1 MSAVLIWRPEAFNAK
16 LVAAARPAAAEVAL
30 AARAKAATA
39 SRRVSA
45 SIYMTGT
52 LTNFVI
58 GSASPLGTLFEH
70 GVHPHEINPK
80 RNILKMAD
88 GGFVTGPVKHPGM
101 AAKPF
106 LRPVLPLWG
115 TLYRRNAAA
124 AIRGF

>member
-45 SIYMTGT
+45 SIFMTGT
-52 LTNFVI
+52 LTDFII
-58 GSASPLGTLFEH
+58 GAAHPLGTLFEH
-70 GVHPHEINPK
+70 GVHPHEIKPGK
-80 RNILKMAD
+80 TVLA
-88 GGFVTGPVKHPGM
+88 GALGHPVGESVKHPGM

-106 LRPVLPLWG
+106 LRPVLPLWA
-115 TLYRRNAAA
+115 TLYRRTAAA